1 MAAKRKFFPFQN
13 ICRGS
18 QPSTKNTHTYQ
29 KVREWLLAK
38 VTDPPPR
45 TWQTHWRDEIG
56 TYRKGSI
63 TLHRVVGSFT
73 HEGPC
78 MRQVVSWPL
87 LYSRRGLPP
96 GLCLALLQCMHVVFS
111 HSAYLITVWRCMGL
125 SQRQKFAFLTK
136 PLTLSVCIFILEKNM
151 ILPVPLDLPP
161 THAIT
166 PSGVQ
171 GEPCC
176 LSKET
181 HGCPAEPSSVGRG
194 ALGLGAVGTPSLPT

>member
-125 SQRQKFAFLTK
+125 SQRQKFAFL
-136 PLTLSVCIFILEKNM
+136 LNLLRSQS
-151 ILPVPLDLPP
+151 
-161 THAIT
+161 A
-166 PSGVQ
+166 
-171 GEPCC
+171 
-176 LSKET
+176 
-181 HGCPAEPSSVGRG
+181 SSCWRR
-194 ALGLGAVGTPSLPT
+194 T